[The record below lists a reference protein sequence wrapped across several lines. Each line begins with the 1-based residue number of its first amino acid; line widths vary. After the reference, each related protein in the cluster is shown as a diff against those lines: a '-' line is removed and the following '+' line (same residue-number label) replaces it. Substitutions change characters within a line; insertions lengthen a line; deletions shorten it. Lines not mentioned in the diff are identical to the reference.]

1 MPAPTARPPLHRD
14 GLLLRALAPGDLDRL
29 LELYTD
35 PDELRW
41 GLPVGVPV
49 PEDHGAMLVKVEE
62 SASTWVGRAPGNVA
76 VADED
81 DPDRLLGVVSWR
93 LDQPVLRIADVG
105 YVVHADARGRGVA
118 TRSLRLLTEWLV
130 GALPRDGR
138 GGGGRRAGQPTPA
151 ARPARPQCGEPRLLR
166 GRPARG
172 VRARGRPAVLPAAAR
187 PGGTR
192 RVSSAR
198 RLPARHPGQPLSRP
212 RSRAGHRSP
221 AAHVSDTRTTRAGA
235 TIRACASH
243 W

>member
-14 GLLLRALAPGDLDRL
+14 GLVLRALAPGDLDRL

-62 SASTWVGRAPGNVA
+62 SASAWVGRAPGNVA

-81 DPDRLLGVVSWR
+81 DPDHLLGVVSWR

-130 GALPRDGR
+130 GALPGADPEAEDAAQDSPRLPRVQLDHSVENLASCAVALRAGFGR
-138 GGGGRRAGQPTPA
+138 EGVRRAYLPLRDPA
-151 ARPARPQCGEPRLLR
+151 APE
-166 GRPARG
+166 G
-172 VRARGRPAVLPAAAR
+172 VR
-187 PGGTR
+187 
-192 RVSSAR
+192 
-198 RLPARHPGQPLSRP
+198 RHDVCLHGLV
-212 RSRAGHRSP
+212 A
-221 AAHVSDTRTTRAGA
+221 
-235 TIRACASH
+235 
-243 W
+243 